1 LLTVPAE
8 KNKIFLQDTAMTK
21 EKTDSEASTVKGMG
35 AGSFMSRLNRTFIC
49 SVVFLDIVE
58 YTKKSVDEQIRLK
71 DHLNKFV
78 IEAIKDVAVND
89 RLILDTG
96 DGAAIS
102 FLGDPEDA
110 LFVALSLRDA
120 ILEDLKTGSLPLAVR
135 IGMNLGPVK
144 LVKDINGRPNL
155 IGDGINVAQRV
166 MAFAQ
171 PGQILVSR
179 SYYEVVSCLSQEYAR
194 LFHYLGMRADKHIR
208 EHELY
213 VVEQAKEEGA
223 KPVPDD
229 KEKKGA
235 VSDKAAAVPP
245 SPSDQAQMSGPIKEE
260 VPPQP
265 SPSGPDGQK
274 VDEKIGQA
282 APLKAEGRSTKRPG
296 GGSRK
301 IFFVAIPAAIG
312 LIVAGL
318 LILKPKFPEAMRDLK
333 DGQTDVAPDLK
344 TEESLGKQLDKD
356 PTVPKQTTMD
366 IAVKASAFILLDIQ
380 PNGEVYVDGKM
391 VGSSPPLEFVQI
403 TPGRHKIEIKKSS
416 YKDYTQ
422 NIELKPSENIKISH
436 VFR

>member
-1 LLTVPAE
+1 
-8 KNKIFLQDTAMTK
+8 MTE
-21 EKTDSEASTVKGMG
+21 EKTDSEDLTVKGMG
-35 AGSFMSRLNRTFIC
+35 AGSNRLNRTFIC

-58 YTKKSVDEQIRLK
+58 YSKKSVDEQIRLK

-78 IEAIKDVAVND
+78 VEAIKDVAVND

-120 ILEDLKTGSLPLAVR
+120 ILEDRKTGSLPLSVR

-166 MAFAQ
+166 MAFAE
-171 PGQILVSR
+171 PGQVLVSR
-179 SYYEVVSCLSQEYAR
+179 SYYEVVSCLSQEYAQ

-213 VVEQAKEEGA
+213 AVEQVKEKSAEPA
-223 KPVPDD
+223 PDD
-229 KEKKGA
+229 KAKKEVA
-235 VSDKAAAVPP
+235 VDEAAAVPP

-260 VPPQP
+260 VPPPP
-265 SPSGPDGQK
+265 SPSGPKGQK
-274 VDEKIGQA
+274 VDEKIGQT

-318 LILKPKFPEAMRDLK
+318 LILKPKFPGAMVDLK

-344 TEESLGKQLDKD
+344 TEEPPGKQVDKD
-356 PTVPKQTTMD
+356 QTVPKQTTMVV
-366 IAVKASAFILLDIQ
+366 AAKASAFILLEIKPSGDI
-380 PNGEVYVDGKM
+380 YVDGKRM
-391 VGSSPPLEFVQI
+391 GSSPPMEFVQVS
-403 TPGRHKIEIKKSS
+403 PGRHKIEIKNSA
-416 YKDYTQ
+416 YKTYTQ
-422 NIELKPSENIKISH
+422 TVDLKPSENIKISH
-436 VFR
+436 VFH

>member
-1 LLTVPAE
+1 MSKGKTEGEGASV
-8 KNKIFLQDTAMTK
+8 KAM
-21 EKTDSEASTVKGMG
+21 
-35 AGSFMSRLNRTFIC
+35 GSGSIVSRLNRTFIC

-58 YTKKSVDEQIRLK
+58 YSKKAVDEQIRLK

-78 IEAIKDVAVND
+78 VEAIKDVAVND

-120 ILEDLKTGSLPLAVR
+120 ILEDQKTGSLQLSVR

-171 PGQILVSR
+171 PGQVLVSR
-179 SYYEVVSCLSQEYAR
+179 SYFEVVSCLSQEYAK

-213 VVEQAKEEGA
+213 AVEQVKEDSV
-223 KPVPDD
+223 KPAPDD
-229 KEKKGA
+229 KAKKEVA
-235 VSDKAAAVPP
+235 VDESAAVPP
-245 SPSDQAQMSGPIKEE
+245 SPSDQARMSGPIKEE
-260 VPPQP
+260 VPPPP
-265 SPSGPDGQK
+265 SPSGPEGQK
-274 VDEKIGQA
+274 VEKKIGQA

-301 IFFVAIPAAIG
+301 IFFVAIPAAIA

-318 LILKPKFPEAMRDLK
+318 LILKPKFPKAMGDLK

-344 TEESLGKQLDKD
+344 TEESPGKQLDKD

-366 IAVKASAFILLDIQ
+366 IAAKASAFIMLDVI
-380 PNGEVYVDGKM
+380 PVGDIYVDGKKM
-391 VGSSPPLEFVQI
+391 GSSPPMEFVQVP
-403 TPGRHKIEIKKSS
+403 PGRHKIEIKNSS
-416 YKDYTQ
+416 YKAYTQ
-422 NIELKPSENIKISH
+422 TVELKPSENIKISH

>member
-1 LLTVPAE
+1 
-8 KNKIFLQDTAMTK
+8 MTK

-58 YTKKSVDEQIRLK
+58 YSKKAVDEQIRLK

-78 IEAIKDVAVND
+78 VEAIKDVAVND

-110 LFVALSLRDA
+110 LFVALGLRDA
-120 ILEDLKTGSLPLAVR
+120 ILEDRKTGFFPLAVR

-166 MAFAQ
+166 MAFAE
-171 PGQILVSR
+171 PGQVLVSR
-179 SYYEVVSCLSQEYAR
+179 SYYEVVSCLSQEYAK
-194 LFHYLGMRADKHIR
+194 LFHYLGLKSDKHIR
-208 EHELY
+208 EHEIY
-213 VVEQAKEEGA
+213 AVEQVKEEGA
-223 KPVPDD
+223 KPVPGD
-229 KEKKGA
+229 KEKKDGA
-235 VSDKAAAVPP
+235 SGEAVAVPP
-245 SPSDQAQMSGPIKEE
+245 PLSDQARMSGPIKEE
-260 VPPQP
+260 VLPPP
-265 SPSGPDGQK
+265 SPSGPEGQK
-274 VDEKIGQA
+274 VDEKTGQA
-282 APLKAEGRSTKRPG
+282 ALLKTGERSTKRPG

-301 IFFVAIPAAIG
+301 IFFVAIPAAIV

-318 LILKPKFPEAMRDLK
+318 LILKPKFQETMGDLK

-344 TEESLGKQLDKD
+344 TEEPPGKQVDKD
-356 PTVPKQTTMD
+356 PAVAKLTTMD
-366 IAVKASAFILLDIQ
+366 MAAKASAFILLDIQ

-391 VGSSPPLEFVQI
+391 MGSSPPMDFVQI
-403 TPGRHKIEIKKSS
+403 TPGRHKIEIKKSPFPV
-416 YKDYTQ
+416 YTQ
-422 NIELKPSENIKISH
+422 TVDLNPSENIKISH